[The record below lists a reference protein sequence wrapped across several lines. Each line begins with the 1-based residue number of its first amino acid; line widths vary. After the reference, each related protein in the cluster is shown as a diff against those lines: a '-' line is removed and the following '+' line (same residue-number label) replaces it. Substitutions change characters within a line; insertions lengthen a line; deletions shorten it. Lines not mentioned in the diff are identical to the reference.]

1 MYGAILGDM
10 IGSPYEFDRGEKIK
24 AFPLFIETSRF
35 TDDTVMTVAVAD
47 ALLYAGIDA
56 EEKKIC
62 TAVVSSMQHWGEK
75 YPNAGYGGKFREW
88 LKEKVPKPYG
98 SFGNGSA
105 MRVSPV
111 GWLYDSIERTRE
123 VARWTAEVTHNHPE
137 GIKGA
142 ESVASAIYLART
154 GESKETIQKYIEEE
168 FGYNLTRTLKEIR
181 PAYRMDVT
189 CQGSVPEAM
198 IAFLESTDFEDAVRN
213 AVSIGGDTDTT
224 ACIAGSIAE
233 AYYGLTP
240 TLEKECLERIPE
252 KMKSVL
258 CHFDRV
264 RGEEIQGEPI
274 IEAALRRYRKDEST
288 ENMAAVLDA
297 IYMRMKDGGSFL
309 LPPSEVQRFD
319 AYVERGDYDSAIS
332 IEAYTSDSEFFMGL
346 DEEDENA
353 NYITEVKIY
362 DLLSFIAKAT
372 DAETGIDINYAKNFY
387 LNRDMAKSILAKGE
401 ENAAHLRGLYL
412 PMLDTISISPKDLSP
427 KFISGVRFC
436 FMCTY
441 DVYYNNY
448 CELYHRNGKI
458 YRYDISGNHK
468 NVKKICQV
476 FPALKKFNESGGQN
490 GKLEEWEWNYYE
502 LGAWVF
508 AHAEVKKAYKMR
520 TGHTDYLTWS
530 PYDAYMTIQD
540 LLEEEDMAFTPMSIH
555 ADAIRT
561 MSDYQHDR
569 EGIPAGWIYLGN
581 DYERYVLGQP
591 GERNI
596 LVLGVNPSTAKPG
609 DDDPTIRSVRRIA
622 ENKGY
627 DGWIMMNLHPQRT
640 PHPEEMEDNPIWSE
654 NNPMAV
660 KAVMRAFHIH
670 AVWCAWGNM
679 IDMTGKRFL
688 YSALAKIYD
697 VLGDYVKWYN
707 YGNLTKDGNPR
718 HPLYMSLTDEFQKFD
733 VPGYLWR
740 KGM

>member
-62 TAVVSSMQHWGEK
+62 TAVVSSMQHWGRK
-75 YPNAGYGGKFREW
+75 YPNAGYGGKFRE
-88 LKEKVPKPYG
+88 
-98 SFGNGSA
+98 
-105 MRVSPV
+105 
-111 GWLYDSIERTRE
+111 WLYDSIERTRE

-274 IEAALRRYRKDEST
+274 IGAALRRYRKDEST

-412 PMLDTISISPKDLSP
+412 PMPDTISISPKDLSP

-476 FPALKKFNESGGQN
+476 FPALKKFNETGGQN
-490 GKLEEWEWNYYE
+490 GNLEEWEC
-502 LGAWVF
+502 
-508 AHAEVKKAYKMR
+508 
-520 TGHTDYLTWS
+520 
-530 PYDAYMTIQD
+530 
-540 LLEEEDMAFTPMSIH
+540 TP
-555 ADAIRT
+555 
-561 MSDYQHDR
+561 
-569 EGIPAGWIYLGN
+569 
-581 DYERYVLGQP
+581 
-591 GERNI
+591 
-596 LVLGVNPSTAKPG
+596 K
-609 DDDPTIRSVRRIA
+609 
-622 ENKGY
+622 
-627 DGWIMMNLHPQRT
+627 
-640 PHPEEMEDNPIWSE
+640 
-654 NNPMAV
+654 
-660 KAVMRAFHIH
+660 
-670 AVWCAWGNM
+670 
-679 IDMTGKRFL
+679 
-688 YSALAKIYD
+688 
-697 VLGDYVKWYN
+697 
-707 YGNLTKDGNPR
+707 
-718 HPLYMSLTDEFQKFD
+718 
-733 VPGYLWR
+733 
-740 KGM
+740 

>member
-10 IGSPYEFDRGEKIK
+10 IGSPYEFDRGAKIK

-401 ENAAHLRGLYL
+401 ENAAHPRGLYL
-412 PMLDTISISPKDLSP
+412 PMPDTISISPKDLSP

-436 FMCTY
+436 FVCTY
-441 DVYYNNY
+441 DIYNNY

-458 YRYDISGNHK
+458 YRYDISGDHK
-468 NVKKICQV
+468 NVEKICQV
-476 FPALKKFNESGGQN
+476 FPALKKFHESSGQN
-490 GKLEEWEWNYYE
+490 DKLDEWEWNYYE
-502 LGAWVF
+502 LGAWIF
-508 AHAEVKKAYKMR
+508 AHSEVQKAYKMR
-520 TGHTDYLTWS
+520 TGYTGYLTWS
-530 PYDAYMTIQD
+530 PDDAYMTIQD
-540 LLEEEDMAFTPMSIH
+540 LLEEE
-555 ADAIRT
+555 
-561 MSDYQHDR
+561 
-569 EGIPAGWIYLGN
+569 G
-581 DYERYVLGQP
+581 
-591 GERNI
+591 
-596 LVLGVNPSTAKPG
+596 
-609 DDDPTIRSVRRIA
+609 
-622 ENKGY
+622 
-627 DGWIMMNLHPQRT
+627 
-640 PHPEEMEDNPIWSE
+640 
-654 NNPMAV
+654 
-660 KAVMRAFHIH
+660 
-670 AVWCAWGNM
+670 
-679 IDMTGKRFL
+679 
-688 YSALAKIYD
+688 IYD
-697 VLGDYVKWYN
+697 K
-707 YGNLTKDGNPR
+707 R
-718 HPLYMSLTDEFQKFD
+718 
-733 VPGYLWR
+733 
-740 KGM
+740 